1 MLAEVRSGT
10 EKISPLTTFTINFVD
25 RQKLKMLEDKIL
37 NLVII
42 FESLYSTLS
51 KLKHQCKSH
60 CLEKHCMDCICSSTI
75 DEFEEQMHEAQV
87 NLKKADVLHKRAQ
100 GTAQLVETPCFI
112 WSDALYNSN
121 NSCPSCL
128 IMRMRRSHKSMKNP
142 LTIWQKKRKMKIAR

>member
-1 MLAEVRSGT
+1 MLAEVRSGA
-10 EKISPLTTFTINFVD
+10 EKISPLTNFPINFVD
-25 RQKLKMLEDKIL
+25 RQKLKMIEDKIL

-60 CLEKHCMDCICSSTI
+60 CLEKHCMDCTCSSTI

-100 GTAQLVETPCFI
+100 GTAQLVETPLLSRATHYI
-112 WSDALYNSN
+112 TRTTAVRL
-121 NSCPSCL
+121 
-128 IMRMRRSHKSMKNP
+128 
-142 LTIWQKKRKMKIAR
+142 A